1 MLLHD
6 IAVHLFM
13 PAGIDSP
20 GFKTEQEHK
29 PAPTKKLEEGD
40 QVLSPETVA
49 GHLFRGESRAQNH
62 SPTDWTDWKNPE
74 TARFARCPAWTR
86 RRKGILTAGLDK
98 GYYQPTSYF
107 ITELMRMSTKGGVPG
122 NNPLMDIIYWI
133 GSGVSGPLASHLR
146 GRT

>member
-49 GHLFRGESRAQNH
+49 GHLFRGESRARHH
-62 SPTDWTDWKNPE
+62 SPIDQTDWMDS
-74 TARFARCPAWTR
+74 TARSAR
-86 RRKGILTAGLDK
+86 
-98 GYYQPTSYF
+98 
-107 ITELMRMSTKGGVPG
+107 
-122 NNPLMDIIYWI
+122 
-133 GSGVSGPLASHLR
+133 
-146 GRT
+146 